1 MRMRDCAL
9 ADIATDQ
16 WARKLRGRR
25 SRLKQRQQRLVFLP
39 AHPLVGRLFTLL
51 CDHGRRPKTIPSFV
65 LILGSSCSF
74 LSSRTHTSSFRAL
87 PLSPRL
93 NLHQPPLIRSTTRY
107 TMISPF
113 SHSLPHPRYLTPA
126 ASSSLHHPRCLNL
139 AAPLSLQ
146 LLSSAPALLIL
157 INRLS
162 QVILFD
168 DWPCGCGV
176 ENPSWR

>member
-1 MRMRDCAL
+1 MRMHGHCAL

-25 SRLKQRQQRLVFLP
+25 SRLKQRQQRLFFLP

-113 SHSLPHPRYLTPA
+113 SHSLPHPRYQVISDCMCTILAALT
-126 ASSSLHHPRCLNL
+126 SLHRSRSN
-139 AAPLSLQ
+139 
-146 LLSSAPALLIL
+146 SSAPH
-157 INRLS
+157 
-162 QVILFD
+162 
-168 DWPCGCGV
+168 PHC
-176 ENPSWR
+176 